1 MVTQGSGGPGAGD
14 LLRVEGLRT
23 HFFTP
28 AGVIRAVDG
37 VSFAIGHGE
46 RLGLVGESGS
56 GKSVTALSI
65 LRLVREPGRIVSGR
79 ISFCGEDLLARP
91 EKAMRRIRGGRIAMI
106 FQDPANYLDPMFTA
120 GDAIAEAITL
130 HAAASRREARRQAVA
145 LLREL
150 KVPSPEDVMDAYPF
164 QLSGGMCQRVL
175 IAMAIATRPELLI
188 ADEPTSGL
196 DVTVQASILRT
207 LRQLTEESGTA
218 MLLTTHSMPVV
229 RKACARTIVMY
240 CGRIVEAAPTEQ
252 LLARPLHPYT
262 QALLRSMPA
271 LEQRGRPL
279 ASIPGEPPRPGRVPP
294 GCAFAPR
301 CPIARP
307 DCAERQPPLL
317 ELEPG
322 RLSACPYLRA
332 HDAGRAA

>member
-1 MVTQGSGGPGAGD
+1 
-14 LLRVEGLRT
+14 
-23 HFFTP
+23 
-28 AGVIRAVDG
+28 
-37 VSFAIGHGE
+37 
-46 RLGLVGESGS
+46 LGLVGESGS
-56 GKSVTALSI
+56 GKSITALSI
-65 LRLVREPGRIVSGR
+65 LRLLREPGRIVGGR
-79 ISFCGEDLLARP
+79 ISLRGEDLIAKS
-91 EKAMRRIRGGRIAMI
+91 EKEMRRIRGGRISMI

-120 GDAIAEAITL
+120 GDAIIEAFTL
-130 HAAASRREARRQAVA
+130 HAGASRREARQQAVM

-150 KVPSPEDVMDAYPF
+150 KVPSPEDVVNAYPF

-188 ADEPTSGL
+188 ADEATSGL

-207 LRQLTEESGTA
+207 LRQLADQSGTA

-240 CGRIVEAAPTEQ
+240 RGRILEAAPTEQ

-262 QALLRSMPA
+262 RALLQCMPT
-271 LEQRGRPL
+271 LEHRARPL
-279 ASIPGEPPRPGRVPP
+279 ASIPGEPPRPDHVPR
-294 GCAFAPR
+294 GCAFEAR
-301 CPIARP
+301 CSIARP
-307 DCAERQPPLL
+307 DCSEQQPPLL

-322 RLSACPYLRA
+322 HFSACPYLLA